1 MSTLSAISKRLDDLS
16 VSLGAYQTKF
26 VEFRSQTEVSHA
38 AHLKLSDLTQS
49 VHRDTD
55 TLQNNVKVDVDKLV
69 LKLDQ
74 KDPVTGA
81 MRYGEASKAKIT
93 GFAKRVEELS
103 LEFTHLKSD
112 LDDYTAANGTSLSD
126 VPPVPPVDVKLSRLQ
141 APVMGPI
148 RNIDRYVEFPTGDT
162 VSAGAAT
169 KSLSPEDIE
178 LEEKARQVRE
188 RKAHEAEH
196 YKNVQEQLH
205 AQLEDYIILFNS
217 ITDLQAKRI
226 ASKSECS
233 TVDERIAQLALNV
246 RFLRALWSLRST

>member
-16 VSLGAYQTKF
+16 ASLGAYQTRF

-55 TLQNNVKVDVDKLV
+55 TLQNNVKADVDKLV

-74 KDPVTGA
+74 KDPVTGV

-93 GFAKRVEELS
+93 SFAKRVEELS
-103 LEFTHLKSD
+103 LEFTQVKSD
-112 LDDYTAANGTSLSD
+112 LDNYTAANGTSLSD
-126 VPPVPPVDVKLSRLQ
+126 APPVPPVNVKLSRLQ

-162 VSAGAAT
+162 VSASIE
-169 KSLSPEDIE
+169 KILSPEDIE

-196 YKNVQEQLH
+196 HKNLQEQLQ
-205 AQLEDYIILFNS
+205 AQLEDYMVFFNS
-217 ITDLQAKRI
+217 IADLQAKRI
-226 ASKSECS
+226 ASKSEWS
-233 TVDERIAQLALNV
+233 TVDERIAQLAPNV
-246 RFLRALWSLRST
+246 RFLRSLWSQPST